1 MASQIFNNFKN
12 YAKQLETELGIKY
25 DAKPYKDTIRTMLD
39 GYCKAMDEGDEHL
52 KNLYISGLI
61 LRHWD
66 KVKKLAESC
75 PNIDLQ
81 GEDFV
86 EWVYEAIVY
95 ACKYRKWQKDESI
108 NAQQCINQC
117 IETIRKQHY
126 YNYNLDKNRAN
137 YNTVYFE
144 TPVGNESDNGAQR
157 TLIDTV
163 CDEDA
168 ERATKLIDSTNAARQ
183 IVQMFINKNKIVEA
197 IIMDIIAFGDT
208 EKITKNIKCGVDE
221 NGESYKYATYTC
233 EFWKFKAVQILSNLP
248 EDYQQYF
255 LDNYLVKTPV
265 LDAALNVLKKANNNK
280 LYHALDKS
288 LSTAK
293 SLLQTPIWAKNKC

>member
-1 MASQIFNNFKN
+1 MASQLFNNFKN
-12 YAKQLETELGIKY
+12 YATQLELELGIKY

-52 KNLYISGLI
+52 KNLYISGLL

-66 KVKKLAESC
+66 KVKKLALTC

-86 EWVYEAIVY
+86 EWVYEAIMY
-95 ACKYRKWQKDESI
+95 ACKYRKWQKDERV

-137 YNTVYFE
+137 YNTAYFD
-144 TPVGNESDNGAQR
+144 TPIGDESDKGAQR
-157 TLIDTV
+157 TLLDTV
-163 CDEDA
+163 ADENA
-168 ERATKLIDSTNAARQ
+168 EREAKMADSTTTARQ
-183 IVQMFINKNKIVEA
+183 IIQTFIDKNKIVEA

-208 EKITKNIKCGVDE
+208 EKVTKQIKQSVDE
-221 NGESYKYATYTC
+221 NGEEITYTTYTH
-233 EFWKFKAVQILSNLP
+233 ELWKFKAVQILSNLSD
-248 EDYQQYF
+248 DYQRYF
-255 LDNYLVKTPV
+255 SDNYLVKTPA
-265 LDAALNVLKKANNNK
+265 LDAALNVLKKANNQKIYKEINA
-280 LYHALDKS
+280 ALSYARSS
-288 LSTAK
+288 LKA
-293 SLLQTPIWAKNKC
+293 LM

>member
-1 MASQIFNNFKN
+1 MASQLFNNFKN
-12 YAKQLETELGIKY
+12 YATQLELELGIKY

-52 KNLYISGLI
+52 KNLYISGLL

-66 KVKKLAESC
+66 KVKKLALTC
-75 PNIDLQ
+75 PNVDLQ
-81 GEDFV
+81 GEEFV

-95 ACKYRKWQKDESI
+95 ACKYRKWQKDEKV

-137 YNTVYFE
+137 YNNASFD
-144 TPVGNESDNGAQR
+144 TPIGDEGNNGTQR

-163 CDEDA
+163 ADENA
-168 ERATKLIDSTNAARQ
+168 EREARMADSTTTARQ
-183 IVQMFINKNKIVEA
+183 IIQTFINKNKIVEA

-208 EKITKNIKCGVDE
+208 EKVTKQIKQSVDE
-221 NGESYKYATYTC
+221 NGEEIKYTTYTH
-233 EFWKFKAVQILSNLP
+233 EFWKFKAVQILSNLSD
-248 EDYQQYF
+248 DYQKYF
-255 LDNYLVKTPV
+255 IDNYLVKTPA
-265 LDAALNVLKKANNNK
+265 LDAALNVLKKANNSK
-280 LYHALDKS
+280 LYKELNSALSYARGALKA
-288 LSTAK
+288 LV
-293 SLLQTPIWAKNKC
+293 

>member
-1 MASQIFNNFKN
+1 MASQLFNNFKN
-12 YAKQLETELGIKY
+12 YATQLELELGIKY

-52 KNLYISGLI
+52 KNLYISGLL

-66 KVKKLAESC
+66 KVKKLALTC
-75 PNIDLQ
+75 PNVDLQ
-81 GEDFV
+81 GEEFV

-95 ACKYRKWQKDESI
+95 ACKYRKWQKDEKV

-137 YNTVYFE
+137 YNNASFD
-144 TPVGNESDNGAQR
+144 TPIGDEGNNGTQR

-163 CDEDA
+163 ADENA
-168 ERATKLIDSTNAARQ
+168 EREARMADSTTTARQ
-183 IVQMFINKNKIVEA
+183 IIQTFINKNKIVEA

-208 EKITKNIKCGVDE
+208 EKVTKQIKQSVDE
-221 NGESYKYATYTC
+221 NGEEIKYTTYTH
-233 EFWKFKAVQILSNLP
+233 EFWKFKAVQILSNLSD
-248 EDYQQYF
+248 DYQKYF
-255 LDNYLVKTPV
+255 IDNYLVKTPA
-265 LDAALNVLKKANNNK
+265 LDAALSVLKKANNSK
-280 LYHALDKS
+280 LYKELNSALSYARGALKA
-288 LSTAK
+288 LV
-293 SLLQTPIWAKNKC
+293 

>member
-1 MASQIFNNFKN
+1 MASQLFNNFKN
-12 YAKQLETELGIKY
+12 YATQLELELGIKY

-39 GYCKAMDEGDEHL
+39 GYCKAMDDGDEHL

-66 KVKKLAESC
+66 KVKKLALTC

-86 EWVYEAIVY
+86 EWVYEAIMY
-95 ACKYRKWQKDESI
+95 ACKYRKWQKDEKV

-137 YNTVYFE
+137 YNNASFD
-144 TPVGNESDNGAQR
+144 TPIGDEGNNGTQR
-157 TLIDTV
+157 TLIDTIA
-163 CDEDA
+163 DENA
-168 ERATKLIDSTNAARQ
+168 EREAKMADSTTTARQ
-183 IVQMFINKNKIVEA
+183 IIQTFIDKNKIVEA

-208 EKITKNIKCGVDE
+208 EKVTKQIKQSVDE
-221 NGESYKYATYTC
+221 NGEEIKYTTYTH
-233 EFWKFKAVQILSNLP
+233 EFWKFKAVQILSNLSD
-248 EDYQQYF
+248 DYQRYF
-255 LDNYLVKTPV
+255 VDNYLVKTPA
-265 LDAALNVLKKANNNK
+265 LDAALNVLKKANNQKIYKEINS
-280 LYHALDKS
+280 ALKYARSS
-288 LSTAK
+288 LQA
-293 SLLQTPIWAKNKC
+293 LM

>member
-1 MASQIFNNFKN
+1 MASQLFNNFKN
-12 YAKQLETELGIKY
+12 YATQLELELGIKY

-66 KVKKLAESC
+66 KVKKLALTC

-86 EWVYEAIVY
+86 EWVYEAIMY
-95 ACKYRKWQKDESI
+95 ACKYRKWQNDEKV

-137 YNTVYFE
+137 YNNASFD
-144 TPVGNESDNGAQR
+144 TPIGDEGYTGTQR
-157 TLIDTV
+157 HLIDTIA
-163 CDEDA
+163 DENA
-168 ERATKLIDSTNAARQ
+168 EREAKMADSTTTARQ
-183 IVQMFINKNKIVEA
+183 IIQTFINKNKIVEA

-208 EKITKNIKCGVDE
+208 EKVTKQIKQSVDE
-221 NGESYKYATYTC
+221 NGEEIKYTTYTH
-233 EFWKFKAVQILSNLP
+233 EFWKFKAVQILSNLSD
-248 EDYQQYF
+248 DYQRYF
-255 LDNYLVKTPV
+255 SDNYLVKTPA
-265 LDAALNVLKKANNNK
+265 LDAALNVLKKANNSK
-280 LYHALDKS
+280 LYREMENALNYARNS
-288 LSTAK
+288 LKA
-293 SLLQTPIWAKNKC
+293 LM

>member
-1 MASQIFNNFKN
+1 MASQLFNNFKN
-12 YAKQLETELGIKY
+12 YATQLELELGIKY

-39 GYCKAMDEGDEHL
+39 GYCKAMDDGDEHL

-66 KVKKLAESC
+66 KVKKLALTC

-86 EWVYEAIVY
+86 EWVYEAIMY
-95 ACKYRKWQKDESI
+95 ACKYRKWQKDEKV

-137 YNTVYFE
+137 YNNASFD
-144 TPVGNESDNGAQR
+144 TPIGDEGNNGTQR

-163 CDEDA
+163 ADENA
-168 ERATKLIDSTNAARQ
+168 EREAKMADSTTTARQ
-183 IVQMFINKNKIVEA
+183 IIQTFIDKNKIVEA

-208 EKITKNIKCGVDE
+208 EKVTKQIKQSVDE
-221 NGESYKYATYTC
+221 NGEEIKYTTYTH
-233 EFWKFKAVQILSNLP
+233 EFWKFKAVQILSNLSD
-248 EDYQQYF
+248 DYQRYF
-255 LDNYLVKTPV
+255 VDNYLVKTPA
-265 LDAALNVLKKANNNK
+265 LDAALNVLKKANNQKIYKEINS
-280 LYHALDKS
+280 ALKYARSS
-288 LSTAK
+288 LQA
-293 SLLQTPIWAKNKC
+293 LM

>member
-1 MASQIFNNFKN
+1 MASQLFNSFKN
-12 YAKQLETELGIKY
+12 YATQLELELGIKY
-25 DAKPYKDTIRTMLD
+25 DAKPCKDTIRTMLD

-66 KVKKLAESC
+66 KVKKLALTC

-86 EWVYEAIVY
+86 EWVYEAIMY
-95 ACKYRKWQKDESI
+95 ACKYRKWQKDEKV

-137 YNTVYFE
+137 YNNASFD
-144 TPVGNESDNGAQR
+144 TPIGDEGNNGTQR
-157 TLIDTV
+157 TLIDTIA
-163 CDEDA
+163 DENA
-168 ERATKLIDSTNAARQ
+168 EREAKMADSTTTARQ
-183 IVQMFINKNKIVEA
+183 IIQTFINKNKIVEA

-208 EKITKNIKCGVDE
+208 EKVTKQIKQSVDE
-221 NGESYKYATYTC
+221 NGEEIKYTTYTH
-233 EFWKFKAVQILSNLP
+233 EFWKFKAVQILSNLSD
-248 EDYQQYF
+248 DYQRYF
-255 LDNYLVKTPV
+255 VDNYLVKTPA
-265 LDAALNVLKKANNNK
+265 LDAALNVLKKANNQKIYKEINS
-280 LYHALDKS
+280 ALSYARSS
-288 LSTAK
+288 LKA
-293 SLLQTPIWAKNKC
+293 LM

>member
-1 MASQIFNNFKN
+1 MASQLFNNFKN
-12 YAKQLETELGIKY
+12 YATQLERELGIKY

-52 KNLYISGLI
+52 KNLYISGLL

-66 KVKKLAESC
+66 KVKKLALTC

-81 GEDFV
+81 GEEFV
-86 EWVYEAIVY
+86 EWVYEAIMY
-95 ACKYRKWQKDESI
+95 ACKYRKWQKDERV

-137 YNTVYFE
+137 YNNASFD
-144 TPVGNESDNGAQR
+144 TPIGDEGNNGTQR

-163 CDEDA
+163 ADENA
-168 ERATKLIDSTNAARQ
+168 EREARMADSTTTARQ
-183 IVQMFINKNKIVEA
+183 IIQNFINKNKIVEA

-208 EKITKNIKCGVDE
+208 EKVTKQIKQSVDE
-221 NGESYKYATYTC
+221 NGEEIKYTTYTH
-233 EFWKFKAVQILSNLP
+233 EFWKFKAVQLLSNLSD
-248 EDYQQYF
+248 DYQKYF
-255 LDNYLVKTPV
+255 IDNYLVKTPA
-265 LDAALNVLKKANNNK
+265 LDAALNVLKKANNSK
-280 LYHALDKS
+280 LYKELNSALSYARSS
-288 LSTAK
+288 LKA
-293 SLLQTPIWAKNKC
+293 LM

>member
-1 MASQIFNNFKN
+1 MASQLFNNFKN
-12 YAKQLETELGIKY
+12 YATQLELELGIKY

-39 GYCKAMDEGDEHL
+39 GYCKAMDDGDEHL

-66 KVKKLAESC
+66 KVKKLALTC

-86 EWVYEAIVY
+86 EWVYEAIMY
-95 ACKYRKWQKDESI
+95 ACKYRKWQKDEKV

-137 YNTVYFE
+137 YNNASFD
-144 TPVGNESDNGAQR
+144 TPIGDEGNNGTQR
-157 TLIDTV
+157 TLIDTIA
-163 CDEDA
+163 DENA
-168 ERATKLIDSTNAARQ
+168 EREARMADSATTARQ
-183 IVQMFINKNKIVEA
+183 IIQTFINKNKIVEA

-208 EKITKNIKCGVDE
+208 EKVTKQIKQGVDE
-221 NGESYKYATYTC
+221 NGEEIKYTTYTH
-233 EFWKFKAVQILSNLP
+233 EFWKFKAVQILSNLSD
-248 EDYQQYF
+248 DYQRYF
-255 LDNYLVKTPV
+255 IDNYLVKTPA
-265 LDAALNVLKKANNNK
+265 LDAALNVLKKANNQKIYKEMEN
-280 LYHALDKS
+280 ALKYARSS
-288 LSTAK
+288 LKA
-293 SLLQTPIWAKNKC
+293 LV